1 MADEEFLLFFIFKV
15 EESDSSYGFINDKSG
30 EVIFALMLPYLES
43 MMDVTDMIIQRC
55 KQILAN
61 PLHEDLQV
69 KKAREPKEICQT
81 LEIFQ
86 HTKYLFLFFL
96 CL

>member
-81 LEIFQ
+81 LEIFV
-86 HTKYLFLFFL
+86 K
-96 CL
+96 